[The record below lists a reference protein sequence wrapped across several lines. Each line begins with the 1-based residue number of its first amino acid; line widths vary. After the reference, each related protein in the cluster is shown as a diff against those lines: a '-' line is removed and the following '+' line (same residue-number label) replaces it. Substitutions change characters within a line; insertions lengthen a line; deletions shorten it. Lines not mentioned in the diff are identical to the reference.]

1 MAGSPDADAAA
12 ARLRISVELA
22 QRFIPAQ
29 SDYGL
34 SAMDQS
40 IAGATAK
47 ASTKLAL
54 YPLDTWKSRR
64 QAASTLNLRG
74 LWSVAGVYR
83 GVVPKIV
90 LYTPYQAVYMATY
103 TRARDILVAEG
114 SPVYGS
120 NLAFVCAGVSAEIA
134 GSLVCLPTE
143 VWKLRLQLG
152 VYKSTRH
159 AMQDFFRNPWNVYGN
174 FVLKRCAADVGSRLP
189 LQCSLVVGLRVLPAK
204 GLCEPGFFRT
214 RGARELG
221 AGRHSR
227 CGECIG
233 DHALRR
239 SEDPNHRPGTRRRSG
254 GAGFEGHG
262 AGDVPPRGRGD
273 FLAGLCAAHRAPG
286 AQPGRLHVALR
297 GSQGPDCGVA

>member
-114 SPVYGS
+114 SPVCGS

-134 GSLVCLPTE
+134 GSLVRLPME

-159 AMQDFFRNPWNVYGN
+159 AMQDFFRNPWHVYGN
-174 FVLKRCAADVGSRLP
+174 FVPQTLVHDCLFSAVSWLVFESCRQKVFANRGSSELAAHE
-189 LQCSLVVGLRVLPAK
+189 SLVLGATAGAVSALVTTPCDVVKTRIIGRESGDAAAAQGLRATALEMYRREGAAIFWRGCVLRIAHLAPSQGVYMLLYEVAK
-204 GLCEPGFFRT
+204 GRIAGW
-214 RGARELG
+214 RE
-221 AGRHSR
+221 
-227 CGECIG
+227 
-233 DHALRR
+233 
-239 SEDPNHRPGTRRRSG
+239 TTT
-254 GAGFEGHG
+254 
-262 AGDVPPRGRGD
+262 
-273 FLAGLCAAHRAPG
+273 
-286 AQPGRLHVALR
+286 
-297 GSQGPDCGVA
+297 

>member
-1 MAGSPDADAAA
+1 MAESPDADATSAG
-12 ARLRISVELA
+12 LRISAELA

-47 ASTKLAL
+47 AFTKLAL

-83 GVVPKIV
+83 GVVPKIA

-134 GSLVCLPTE
+134 GSLVRLPME

-152 VYKSTRH
+152 VYRSTRH
-159 AMQDFFRNPWNVYGN
+159 ALQDFFRSPWCRRRWFTIASSAQSRGWSSSLAGKRSLRTG
-174 FVLKRCAADVGSRLP
+174 VLQSSR
-189 LQCSLVVGLRVLPAK
+189 
-204 GLCEPGFFRT
+204 RT
-214 RGARELG
+214 RAW
-221 AGRHSR
+221 
-227 CGECIG
+227 CW
-233 DHALRR
+233 
-239 SEDPNHRPGTRRRSG
+239 
-254 GAGFEGHG
+254 
-262 AGDVPPRGRGD
+262 
-273 FLAGLCAAHRAPG
+273 AP
-286 AQPGRLHVALR
+286 QQVR
-297 GSQGPDCGVA
+297 